1 MQRIIQNGY
10 CRIKY
15 FVQRAFEYFSKI
27 ENYCKKWSIT
37 GVLSLGAC
45 LFIASANAQTT
56 LHKDARKYFTSAVQV
71 INNPTSTSTQ
81 MHSAI
86 ENLQKAAA
94 IDGAFAGIDYYLG
107 LAHYYQQ
114 EYMVANTHFLNYASK
129 TKEVNPDYLLYEGIV
144 KYKLTENETAQN
156 YLQEFLNSLAADK
169 DRYKDSLA
177 RRNLQLS
184 KQSQTLMSKILPSK
198 KQAIF
203 DVNTETNDEYYPVLT
218 SDRKKMLFNRM
229 ETDSL
234 TGLPVNRIY
243 WYVFEGDTLGPNPR
257 PLPFNNIEKK
267 EFILTS
273 MNSTGKKILLVA
285 KDNNGNYDVYESE
298 WMVREFAAPIKM
310 FSQINSYADE
320 KFATYGHNDS
330 LIYVI
335 SNRPGGYGG
344 YDIWKINNTPRIL
357 YESMIN
363 LGPVI
368 NTEYNENYIAT
379 VNNSPTLFFS
389 SEGHLNIGE
398 SDIFRTRLE
407 YGQYTRPVNL
417 GYPINTT
424 GNENTFFPYPTANMG
439 LSTIKNASLDIVI
452 TYLPP
457 KAKKPAYIM
466 QEQYLED
473 HPLGKTTIITPK
485 DE

>member
-1 MQRIIQNGY
+1 MQRIIYQNHY
-10 CRIKY
+10 PKKY
-15 FVQRAFEYFSKI
+15 LPVEYFLKVGAF
-27 ENYCKKWSIT
+27 YKKLIFVSIAMF
-37 GVLSLGAC
+37 GWLMMLPLA
-45 LFIASANAQTT
+45 AQT
-56 LHKDARKYFTSAVQV
+56 LHKDARKYFSTSVQV
-71 INNPTSTSTQ
+71 INNPKSTEVQ
-81 MHSAI
+81 INGAI
-86 ENLQKAAA
+86 GNLQKALA
-94 IDGAFAGIDYYLG
+94 IDAQYADIDYYLG
-107 LAHYYQQ
+107 MGYYNLH
-114 EYMVANTHFLNYASK
+114 EYVMANQYFLSYASK
-129 TKEVNPDYLLYEGIV
+129 TKDVIPDYLLYEGIV

-198 KQAIF
+198 KQAVV
-203 DVNTETNDEYYPVLT
+203 DVNTETCDEYYPVLT
-218 SDRKKMLFNRM
+218 SDLKKMLFNRL

-234 TGLPVNRIY
+234 TGQTVNRIY

-257 PLPFNNIEKK
+257 PLPLNNIEKK

-273 MNSTGKKILLVA
+273 INSTGKKILLIA
-285 KDNNGNYDVYESE
+285 KDNNGNYDVYQSE
-298 WMVREFAAPIKM
+298 WMVREFAAPVKM
-310 FSQINSYADE
+310 YSQINSYADE

-330 LIYVI
+330 LIYII

-344 YDIWKINNTPRIL
+344 YDIWKINNTPRII

-424 GNENTFFPYPTANMG
+424 GNENTFYPYPTANMG
-439 LSTIKNASLDIVI
+439 LSTLKNASLDIVI

-466 QEQYLED
+466 QEQYLDD
-473 HPLGKTTIITPK
+473 HPLGKTTTITTK